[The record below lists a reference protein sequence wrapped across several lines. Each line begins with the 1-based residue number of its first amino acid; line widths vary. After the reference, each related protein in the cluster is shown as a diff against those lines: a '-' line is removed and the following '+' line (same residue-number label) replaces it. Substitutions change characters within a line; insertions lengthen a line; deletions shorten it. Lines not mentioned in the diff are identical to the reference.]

1 MKSPH
6 CIILAFI
13 CASVFAP
20 SAEESGQSIDPFAR
34 TQTESKNET
43 KDDTFVVHPDPKGFV
58 YFPKDQESFY
68 TRYLAAMKEPSLM
81 PQAQGE
87 KAFSMRFIWLRSFH
101 DPIAIR
107 ICKEGEDRYIRA
119 VKLTKQKDYSPG
131 PASKDFTRKLTAAE
145 WNQIAAISELPQV
158 WTPLNNDERIAVQGG
173 CDGAQWIFERRDE
186 GKYSLLDLWCP
197 KDYGPK
203 EFKEAGLDPSKLRDF
218 KAYVRLGLV
227 LLKIADLT
235 PNEEDIY

>member
-1 MKSPH
+1 MKNPH
-6 CIILAFI
+6 CIILVFI
-13 CASVFAP
+13 CASVFAL
-20 SAEESGQSIDPFAR
+20 SAEESEQSVDPFAP
-34 TQTESKNET
+34 TQTETKN
-43 KDDTFVVHPDPKGFV
+43 DTFVVHPDPKGLV
-58 YFPKDQESFY
+58 YFPKDQESYF

-87 KAFSMRFIWLRSFH
+87 KAFSMRFTWLRSFH

-107 ICKEGEDRYIRA
+107 IWKEGEDHYIRA
-119 VKLTKQKDYSPG
+119 VKLTKQTDYSPG
-131 PASKDFTRKLTAAE
+131 PASKDFTRKLIDAE

-158 WTPLNNDERIAVQGG
+158 WTPLNNDERNAFSGG
-173 CDGAQWIFERRDE
+173 CDGARWIYERRDE
-186 GKYSLLDLWCP
+186 GKYSMLDLWCP

-218 KAYVRLGLV
+218 KTYVRLGLV

-235 PNEEDIY
+235 PKEEDIY